1 MPVEGDYECYSGDWR
16 RTNPDLVLSLPK
28 EPTSYGEHQDHV
40 LVDITP
46 GGDLLAIWTLSV
58 TESALAVV
66 YARSTDGGVSWTE
79 PQWIDGPRGEP
90 GQDCSFGFP
99 VLSKNGRIYCFYNE
113 SYGIGEGRINALL
126 RCKYS
131 DDDGHSWIGSD
142 VKTRYRRT
150 KWDHPDPAVLE
161 RCIVWQKPV
170 RDAKGRHIVP
180 GYAFNR
186 LGGAPAPRRQ
196 PHGRLGPVRGV
207 PLGVSAF
214 REYRRRTAARGRA
227 DYLPAGRRGPGRGHH
242 LLRAACL
249 AGLLFLPGAGHSAA
263 ARRAP
268 FHGDAHLE
276 RGRSGTRSRTTTGTR
291 GGAPRSCATATAAIS
306 CSIRSRR
313 HPCFDWTTAAICS
326 SFRINDGWGYGG
338 RGPLALESRRPQ
350 FMAVG
355 EFRPD
360 AHQPVWFS
368 EPMLLFDTQKVGVY
382 PLYMWW
388 LSMYASLTEHNGKRI
403 FWYTDRKVFSLGRY
417 ITDEMLAPLTVPS

>member
-40 LVDITP
+40 LVDVTP

-99 VLSKNGRIYCFYNE
+99 VISKNGRIYCFYNE

-142 VKTRYRRT
+142 VKTRFRRT
-150 KWDHPDPAVLE
+150 KWDHPDPEVLE

-180 GYAFNR
+180 ATRSTASEVRPPLDASHMGAWAPFGECRSEFLRFENIDDEPRPEDVQITFLPDDEDLVEVTISFEPHASQGYSFCQEPGIV
-186 LGGAPAPRRQ
+186 LLPD
-196 PHGRLGPVRGV
+196 GRLFTEMRTSNGQIWYT
-207 PLGVSAF
+207 VSDDDGHTW
-214 REYRRRTAARGRA
+214 RRTEILRYRDGGDFVLNPIAPSPMFRLEDGR
-227 DYLPAGRRGPGRGHH
+227 Y
-242 LLRAACL
+242 
-249 AGLLFLPGAGHSAA
+249 LLFLQNH
-263 ARRAP
+263 
-268 FHGDAHLE
+268 
-276 RGRSGTRSRTTTGTR
+276 
-291 GGAPRSCATATAAIS
+291 
-306 CSIRSRR
+306 
-313 HPCFDWTTAAICS
+313 
-326 SFRINDGWGYGG
+326 DGWGYGG